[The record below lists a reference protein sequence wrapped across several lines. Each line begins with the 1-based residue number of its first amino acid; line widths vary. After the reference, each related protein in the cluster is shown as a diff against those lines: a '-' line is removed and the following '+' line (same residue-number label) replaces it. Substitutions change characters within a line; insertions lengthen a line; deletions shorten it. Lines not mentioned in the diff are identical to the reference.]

1 MMNKRRI
8 SNALK
13 AAADIPAVNGNIK
26 TVTINVTAQNN
37 HEFHKALKT
46 HRARST
52 IRVITDRIIIVII
65 AIIYNTLPCIFAVS
79 INKKKPTTFSG
90 GGFVSDARLH
100 Y

>member
-8 SNALK
+8 SNAAK

-26 TVTINVTAQNN
+26 TVIINVAVQNN

-65 AIIYNTLPCIFAVS
+65 AIIYNTTYLIFAVV
-79 INKKKPTTFSG
+79 IFILKN
-90 GGFVSDARLH
+90 V
-100 Y
+100 

>member
-1 MMNKRRI
+1 MNKRRI
-8 SNALK
+8 SNAAK

-26 TVTINVTAQNN
+26 TVIINVAVQNN

-65 AIIYNTLPCIFAVS
+65 AIVYNTTHLIFAVV
-79 INKKKPTTFSG
+79 IFILKN
-90 GGFVSDARLH
+90 V
-100 Y
+100 

>member
-8 SNALK
+8 SNAAK
-13 AAADIPAVNGNIK
+13 ATADIPVVNGNIK
-26 TVTINVTAQNN
+26 TVIINVAAQKI

-65 AIIYNTLPCIFAVS
+65 AIIYNTTYLIFAVV
-79 INKKKPTTFSG
+79 IFILKN
-90 GGFVSDARLH
+90 V
-100 Y
+100 